1 MSILV
6 NAVKELHGSALVPHL
21 EDELSP
27 GIDSVVELSQR
38 RFCSTGD

>member
-6 NAVKELHGSALVPHL
+6 NVVKELHGSALVLLL
-21 EDELSP
+21 EDELSS
-27 GIDSVVELSQR
+27 GIDLVLVLSQR